1 MGAPYSKDIRTLDQG
16 GDRRTVTA
24 TYRYG
29 DALLT
34 LVAQTKHDADRDAR
48 KRWGEW
54 DGVPSYSTPRS
65 IFNDLTGDT
74 ARRKSRVGMYG
85 EGRTLSPQEH

>member
-1 MGAPYSKDIRTLDQG
+1 MGSQVSQHINNVDVA

-29 DALLT
+29 DALLS
-34 LVAQTKHDADRDAR
+34 LVAQTKHDADRAAR

-54 DGVPSYSTPRS
+54 DGVPCYSSPRT
-65 IFNDLTGDT
+65 IYRDLTGHT
-74 ARRKSRVGMYG
+74 AHKASRLGMEG
-85 EGRTLSPQEH
+85 EGRALV